1 MLTFLEILW
10 SGAEEKT
17 SFVPNEIKR
26 LLHDLLPYMLWHS
39 QYITFTCIFNMPIC
53 KNMLSRVLKRKDWTK
68 NKHNEYSLGLKRKN
82 EQRMNIL
89 NSQLLLLPYLLLPF
103 FLFLFFVFL
112 YMLQLCI
119 SIFSSYGQKYVIGRY
134 FRELNFSKV
143 INFWWE

>member
-17 SFVPNEIKR
+17 SFVQNEIKR

-39 QYITFTCIFNMPIC
+39 QYITFRCIFNMPIC
-53 KNMLSRVLKRKDWTK
+53 KNMLSRVLKRKEWTK

-89 NSQLLLLPYLLLPF
+89 STQLLLLPNLLLPF
-103 FLFLFFVFL
+103 FYFFFLFCFFVNVTDLHKHIFIIWAKICHWKV
-112 YMLQLCI
+112 LQ
-119 SIFSSYGQKYVIGRY
+119 RT
-134 FRELNFSKV
+134 
-143 INFWWE
+143 